1 MGKNPS
7 RWVFAGL
14 VMLALAIP
22 AMSQPITVA
31 PGNDL
36 WKTPANSSQID
47 LSVFPIQNFFGAGAV
62 VNPQIVLLSGT
73 PLNGALGTG
82 DTLLERYPPSVT
94 FNAFPE
100 THTFSVE
107 IKGLRLKGQTSIDGV
122 NYELVVALSEVAS
135 GAGTITATRLT
146 PDGGRFSSSFPV
158 LPKLVFTE
166 IGNPANRVVIDCG
179 LTTGCPGPLTLRA
192 SNVCWEVAFGPNNF
206 DPATKGITPIP
217 AGIGVDGTY
226 NGVNEYT
233 TVGRKRA
240 GFAGLEFHVGY
251 QPSPPWDP
259 CTDVTHDHAVYS
271 LRHVSRT
278 VNDCPPTQ
286 TGTTGTGGTT
296 VKPIGEA
303 LVGTNKAIV
312 TDAVA
317 CPVSRTTTTGTEAT
331 QPVKPRGGKPRP
343 NGQKQ

>member
-1 MGKNPS
+1 MGKNYS
-7 RWVFAGL
+7 KWVLAGL
-14 VMLALAIP
+14 MILALAVP

-31 PGNDL
+31 PGNDGF
-36 WKTPANSSQID
+36 KTPANSSQID

-62 VNPQIVLLSGT
+62 VNPQIVLLSGS
-73 PLNGALGTG
+73 PLTGALGTI

-107 IKGLRLKGQTSIDGV
+107 IKGLRLKGQTTIDGT
-122 NYELVVALSEVAS
+122 NYNLVVALSEVAS
-135 GAGTITATRLT
+135 GPGTITATRLT
-146 PDGGRFSSSFPV
+146 PDGGRFNSSFPV

-166 IGNPANRVVIDCG
+166 VGNPANQVVIDCG
-179 LTTGCPGPLTLRA
+179 LVAGCPAPLTLGA

-217 AGIGVDGTY
+217 AGVGVDGTF

-240 GFAGLEFHVGY
+240 GFAGLAFHVGY
-251 QPSPPWDP
+251 RPVPPWDP
-259 CTDVTHDHAVYS
+259 CGDATHDHAVYS
-271 LRHVSRT
+271 LRHVSRPVT
-278 VNDCPPTQ
+278 DCPPTQ
-286 TGTTGTGGTT
+286 TTTDTGGTT
-296 VKPIGEA
+296 VKPGGEA
-303 LVGTNKAIV
+303 LVGTDKAIIV
-312 TDAVA
+312 DAVA
-317 CPVSRTTTTGTEAT
+317 CPVATTTAGTEAT
-331 QPVKPRGGKPRP
+331 KPVKRQGDKPRP